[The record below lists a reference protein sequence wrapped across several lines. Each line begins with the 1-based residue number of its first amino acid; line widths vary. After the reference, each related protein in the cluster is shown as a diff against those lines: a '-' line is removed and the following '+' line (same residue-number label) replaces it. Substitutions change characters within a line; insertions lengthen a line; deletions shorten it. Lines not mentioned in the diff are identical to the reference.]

1 MFNAKTNPVD
11 VARYLERVTEL
22 QSRLQFFGTEAE
34 IQEMLRKQLADA
46 RGHLMDILNGEQ
58 GRQINK
64 IPQLTIPLESI
75 KLEGRLGNGV
85 FGTVYKGM
93 VAGTAVALKVVKN
106 PTTREFARIEKEAE
120 TMSKLSH
127 PRLARFMG
135 TTTVPLDRNVP
146 NPETSI
152 AIVSELCDTDLSKA
166 CQEKQKNNPHF
177 QTQAVAWL
185 CEAAEGIAWLH
196 DMCHM
201 LHRDIKPANIL
212 LKDGHAVVTDFGFTQ
227 VLDTADETLREKRVK
242 GTGYHIAPEMLRN
255 QPFSYPADVYA
266 FAITMYEILSG
277 CVPAS
282 KKYTNVNDF
291 FKDVCRGVRPDV
303 SRLTSQG
310 INDSLIELIIECWD
324 DDPQKRPKMIQ
335 VCDRLK
341 EIFVE
346 TVVPKTSPAYDFWL
360 KSFGNKLVDEVEL
373 SELLNCLPN
382 KEDKVVEEA
391 YKWILKG
398 RVNPNTVTLCHLG
411 NTCEWYGDWI
421 HKGTAL
427 SLKTSLESEKW
438 FLGLVTRQTAQQFG
452 IDYVNKHHGPCFT
465 VRCSET
471 NPFQAPFTIDLFYP
485 DHAVSCRILRSGD
498 MLICP
503 TLNRASHPTVP
514 VSNIVELV
522 KSLLAND
529 LLHGVSPYDGT
540 MSQLRSSSL
549 Y

>member
-1 MFNAKTNPVD
+1 MVNTSTNLAD
-11 VARYLERVTEL
+11 VVYYLEEVIEL
-22 QSRLQFFGTEAE
+22 QCVLQLMKIDME
-34 IQEMLRKQLADA
+34 IQE
-46 RGHLMDILNGEQ
+46 
-58 GRQINK
+58 
-64 IPQLTIPLESI
+64 
-75 KLEGRLGNGV
+75 KLEEKLIEARTHLSNILTHHKGGEKNGGIDQLMIPTENIRIIEMIGQGG
-85 FGTVYKGM
+85 FGTVFKG
-93 VAGTAVALKVVKN
+93 VAAGTLVAIKV
-106 PTTREFARIEKEAE
+106 ARKPSAMELRKLADELEK
-120 TMSKLSH
+120 MQKLSH
-127 PRLARFMG
+127 PHLARFMG
-135 TTTVPLDRNVP
+135 TTTVPKMGF
-146 NPETSI
+146 

-166 CQEKQKNNPHF
+166 CQEKRMNNPRF

-196 DMCHM
+196 TMCHM
-201 LHRDIKPANIL
+201 LHRDIKPGNL
-212 LKDGHAVVTDFGFTQ
+212 LMKNGHVVVTDFGFTQ
-227 VLDTADETLREKRVK
+227 VLDTAEEAVTETNLGGCRFFL
-242 GTGYHIAPEMLRN
+242 APEMLRS

>member
-1 MFNAKTNPVD
+1 MVNTSTNLAD
-11 VARYLERVTEL
+11 VVYYLEEVIEL
-22 QSRLQFFGTEAE
+22 QCVLQLMKIDME
-34 IQEMLRKQLADA
+34 IQE
-46 RGHLMDILNGEQ
+46 
-58 GRQINK
+58 
-64 IPQLTIPLESI
+64 
-75 KLEGRLGNGV
+75 KLEEKLIEARTHLSNILTHHKGGEKNGGIDQLMIPTENIRIIEMIGQGG
-85 FGTVYKGM
+85 FGTVFKG
-93 VAGTAVALKVVKN
+93 VAAGTLVAIKV
-106 PTTREFARIEKEAE
+106 ARKPSAMELRKLADELEK
-120 TMSKLSH
+120 MQKLSH
-127 PRLARFMG
+127 PHLARFMG
-135 TTTVPLDRNVP
+135 TTTVPKMGF
-146 NPETSI
+146 

-166 CQEKQKNNPHF
+166 CQEKRMNNPRF

-196 DMCHM
+196 TMCHM
-201 LHRDIKPANIL
+201 LHRDIKPGNL
-212 LKDGHAVVTDFGFTQ
+212 LMKNGHVVVTDFGFTQ
-227 VLDTADETLREKRVK
+227 VLDTAEEAVTETNLGGCRFFL
-242 GTGYHIAPEMLRN
+242 APEMLRS

-282 KKYTNVNDF
+282 KNYTNVNDF

-310 INDSLIELIIECWD
+310 INDLLIELIIECWG
-324 DDPQKRPKMIQ
+324 DDPQKRPTMIQ

-360 KSFGNKLVDEVEL
+360 SHFGDKLVDEVEL

-382 KEDKVVEEA
+382 KDKNVVEA

-398 RVNPNTVTLCHLG
+398 YSNPNTVTLRHLG

-427 SLKTSLESEKW
+427 SLKTSLEPEKW

-452 IDYVNKHHGPCFT
+452 IDFVNKHHEPCFI

-471 NPFQAPFTIDLFYP
+471 NPFQAPFTIDLFNLQNASSYR
-485 DHAVSCRILRSGD
+485 VMRSGD
-498 MLICP
+498 GLVCP
-503 TLNRASHPTVP
+503 KLNRVGHPP
-514 VSNIVELV
+514 VSGSNIIELV
-522 KSLLAND
+522 KSLPAIYSP
-529 LLHGVSPYDGT
+529 HPPSPYDGRKSHLLKT
-540 MSQLRSSSL
+540 GP